1 MVQREVGRRI
11 GKEGCMLDIEQVRLA
26 GLEEQAK
33 QGAGRMVGLNRTHQE
48 KGECCVNECSPT
60 LFPALLVA

>member
-1 MVQREVGRRI
+1 
-11 GKEGCMLDIEQVRLA
+11 MLDIEQVRLA